1 MTLFWRHIGTS
12 AVRGRIAFDVFT
24 CYDAAQLKH
33 RTHCKIRKYGDA
45 VAAAGD
51 TFVAPAFTTT
61 GCPYPS
67 ALSFFRMLAH
77 TGDSVPSSAGRDIR
91 KFESEAATWLTSTH
105 TSFMIHAAAVAAARA
120 CAIAVKKY
128 CLRRLADDYIMR
140 ATDGAPTPVPWP
152 M

>member
-1 MTLFWRHIGTS
+1 MLKVEPHGVYGERWRGGVDGLVDLVKYGPIEPTATGVATS

-24 CYDAAQLKH
+24 CYDAEQLKH
-33 RTHCKIRKYGDA
+33 RTYRKIRKYGDA

-77 TGDSVPSSAGRDIR
+77 TGD
-91 KFESEAATWLTSTH
+91 
-105 TSFMIHAAAVAAARA
+105 
-120 CAIAVKKY
+120 
-128 CLRRLADDYIMR
+128 
-140 ATDGAPTPVPWP
+140 
-152 M
+152 